1 MHVTTILF
9 LFMVCIV
16 QIGLCFSG
24 APSHDLNGPCVSQHG
39 SLWPFEVSYT
49 SHWSHCKGK
58 AEAKKK
64 VPIVSVGLGLCGN
77 WLGAIELDVTKNYVS
92 LLILWNFEPGKFTS
106 CSGDINVQQIL
117 RYGFSLKHSW
127 HPTPVLA
134 FPTEMV
140 YKEQAGCLPTSFSMD
155 HSNNTH
161 CRTAGKSQKLTIIL
175 YLKFLKSQSLAESKK
190 KVAFYRA
197 EKFISITNPQKGLIA
212 VVVW

>member
-1 MHVTTILF
+1 MFFWGTF
-9 LFMVCIV
+9 PWPKWS
-16 QIGLCFSG
+16 LCFS
-24 APSHDLNGPCVSQHG
+24 AWLSLTLWSQLHQ
-39 SLWPFEVSYT
+39 SLESLQRE
-49 SHWSHCKGK
+49 SGGK
-58 AEAKKK
+58 NK

-140 YKEQAGCLPTSFSMD
+140 YKEQAGCLPISFSMD

-161 CRTAGKSQKLTIIL
+161 CRTAGKSQKLTTIL
-175 YLKFLKSQSLAESKK
+175 YLKSLKSQSLAESKK

-197 EKFISITNPQKGLIA
+197 EKFISITHPQKGLIA